1 MSSRRPPR
9 DPAAPKRNMSA
20 YLLYQN
26 AMRDTFKQ
34 QNPGMTF
41 GQLSKYT
48 SAMYAEMHQAE
59 KEAWN
64 QRAEADK
71 ARYLHELANYVP
83 PPGYD
88 VKGDAIATHATH
100 TVPKRRGGGGSGTKT
115 MRDPNAPKRSEFR
128 NGGTVSVVPRSQ
140 LTPCILCLIFPTS
153 DMSAYLLY
161 QNCMRE
167 QFKAQNPGMT
177 FGQLAK
183 YTSHMYKCLS
193 VEEKQRWEAHAAQ
206 DKARYEAEMTTYIPP
221 PGYDATGN
229 LVEDRRLNK
238 KYMKKHKDPD
248 QPKRARGS
256 FVFFTF
262 DMRPKVMEEYPGI
275 KFVDMGVVL
284 GERWRALPA
293 EEKHKY
299 EEMAQEDKQRFTKE
313 MEEYSAKRVAA
324 EPPAPV
330 PAKPEAHAN
339 YAVGAHAAHA
349 QAAGGHAAAAAYH
362 DPHAAHYDHA
372 AAAAHH
378 AYYADPNA
386 AYYADP
392 NAQHA
397 DPYGQHAVY
406 YQQGHAN
413 QYHYA

>member
-1 MSSRRPPR
+1 
-9 DPAAPKRNMSA
+9 
-20 YLLYQN
+20 
-26 AMRDTFKQ
+26 
-34 QNPGMTF
+34 
-41 GQLSKYT
+41 
-48 SAMYAEMHQAE
+48 MYAEMPSAE

-100 TVPKRRGGGGSGTKT
+100 T
-115 MRDPNAPKRSEFR
+115 APKRH
-128 NGGTVSVVPRSQ
+128 
-140 LTPCILCLIFPTS
+140 
-153 DMSAYLLY
+153 MSAYLLY

-167 QFKAQNPGMT
+167 SFKAQNPGMT

-183 YTSHMYKCLS
+183 YTSHMYKCLTL
-193 VEEKQRWEAHAAQ
+193 EEKNRWEAHAAQ
-206 DKARYEAEMTTYIPP
+206 DKARYEAEMTTYVPP

-238 KYMKKHKDPD
+238 KYMKKHKDPE

-284 GERWRALPA
+284 GERWRALQA
-293 EEKHKY
+293 TEKSKY
-299 EEMAQEDKQRFTKE
+299 EELAQGDKQRFNAE
-313 MEEYSAKRVAA
+313 MEAYTAKRVAA

-330 PAKPEAHAN
+330 VPEGRLAA
-339 YAVGAHAAHA
+339 YAPHAA
-349 QAAGGHAAAAAYH
+349 HAAAAAHAAYH
-362 DPHAAHYDHA
+362 PDPHQGHYDHA

-386 AYYADP
+386 AYYVDP
-392 NAQHA
+392 NAPHP

-406 YQQGHAN
+406 YSQQGG

>member
-1 MSSRRPPR
+1 MSTRRPPR

-48 SAMYAEMHQAE
+48 SAMYAEMPPAE

-88 VKGDAIATHATH
+88 VKGDAIATHTAH
-100 TVPKRRGGGGSGTKT
+100 SIPKRRGGSGSSNKT
-115 MRDPNAPKRSEFR
+115 MRDPNAPKR
-128 NGGTVSVVPRSQ
+128 N
-140 LTPCILCLIFPTS
+140 
-153 DMSAYLLY
+153 MSAYLLY

-193 VEEKQRWEAHAAQ
+193 LEEKQKWEAHAAQ
-206 DKARYEAEMTTYIPP
+206 DKARYEAEMTTYVPP

-238 KYMKKHKDPD
+238 KYMKKHKDPE

-284 GERWRALPA
+284 GERWRALAA
-293 EEKHKY
+293 EEKSKY
-299 EEMAQEDKQRFTKE
+299 EEMAQEDKQRFNRA
-313 MEEYSAKRVAA
+313 MEEYNAKRVAS
-324 EPPAPV
+324 EPPPV
-330 PAKPEAHAN
+330 VPEN
-339 YAVGAHAAHA
+339 R
-349 QAAGGHAAAAAYH
+349 AAAAAGVVGAYH
-362 DPHAAHYDHA
+362 QGVAATAAHAAAYHPDPHAQHYDHA

-397 DPYGQHAVY
+397 DPYGGHAVY
-406 YQQGHAN
+406 YQQGHGQ

>member
-1 MSSRRPPR
+1 MSSSSSTARRPPR

-48 SAMYAEMHQAE
+48 SAMYAEMPPAE

-71 ARYLHELANYVP
+71 ARYLHELSTYVP

-88 VKGDAIATHATH
+88 VKGDAIATHVTH
-100 TVPKRRGGGGSGTKT
+100 TLPPKPRLNRGTIKT
-115 MRDPNAPKRSEFR
+115 PRDPNAPKR
-128 NGGTVSVVPRSQ
+128 N
-140 LTPCILCLIFPTS
+140 
-153 DMSAYLLY
+153 MSAYLLY

-167 QFKAQNPGMT
+167 TFKNINPGMT

-183 YTSHMYKCLS
+183 FTSHMYKSLS
-193 VEEKQRWEAHAAQ
+193 ADEKQRWEAHAAQ
-206 DKARYEAEMTTYIPP
+206 DKARYEAEMASYVPP

-229 LVEDRRLNK
+229 LVEDRRLSK
-238 KYMKKHKDPD
+238 KYQKKPKDPE

-262 DMRPKVMEEYPGI
+262 DERPNVMAEFPGI
-275 KFVDMGVVL
+275 KFVEMGTIL
-284 GERWRALPA
+284 GERWRALSN
-293 EEKHKY
+293 EEKQKY
-299 EEMAQEDKQRFTKE
+299 EDLAQEDKQRFNKE
-313 MEEYSAKRVAA
+313 MEEYSANKQP
-324 EPPAPV
+324 EPEENVIDQRAYNQHIT
-330 PAKPEAHAN
+330 A
-339 YAVGAHAAHA
+339 YA
-349 QAAGGHAAAAAYH
+349 
-362 DPHAAHYDHA
+362 DPHAQYYEHAHYMDPQQQQH
-372 AAAAHH
+372 
-378 AYYADPNA
+378 YAQIQQQHYDPNVHGG
-386 AYYADP
+386 DP
-392 NAQHA
+392 YAQHA
-397 DPYGQHAVY
+397 YH
-406 YQQGHAN
+406 YQQ

>member
-9 DPAAPKRNMSA
+9 DLAAPKRNMSA

-48 SAMYAEMHQAE
+48 SAMYAEMPPAE

-100 TVPKRRGGGGSGTKT
+100 TAPKRRGGGGSSNKT
-115 MRDPNAPKRSEFR
+115 SRDPNAPKR
-128 NGGTVSVVPRSQ
+128 N
-140 LTPCILCLIFPTS
+140 
-153 DMSAYLLY
+153 MSAYLLY

-167 QFKAQNPGMT
+167 RFKSHNPGMT

-183 YTSHMYKCLS
+183 YTSHMYKCLTL
-193 VEEKQRWEAHAAQ
+193 EEKNRWEAHAAQ
-206 DKARYEAEMTTYIPP
+206 DKARYEAEMTTYVPP

-238 KYMKKHKDPD
+238 KYMKKHRDPE

-284 GERWRALPA
+284 GERWRALA
-293 EEKHKY
+293 VGEKGKY
-299 EEMAQEDKQRFTKE
+299 EEMAQEDKQRFNKQ

-330 PAKPEAHAN
+330 VPEHNRQAYAHQA
-339 YAVGAHAAHA
+339 AHAAT
-349 QAAGGHAAAAAYH
+349 AATHAAYH
-362 DPHAAHYDHA
+362 PDPQQQHYDHA

-406 YQQGHAN
+406 YQQGGQ

>member
-1 MSSRRPPR
+1 
-9 DPAAPKRNMSA
+9 MSA

-48 SAMYAEMHQAE
+48 SAMYAEMPPAE

-100 TVPKRRGGGGSGTKT
+100 TAPKRSRGGGQTIKT
-115 MRDPNAPKRSEFR
+115 MRDPNAPKR
-128 NGGTVSVVPRSQ
+128 N
-140 LTPCILCLIFPTS
+140 
-153 DMSAYLLY
+153 MSAYLLY

-167 QFKAQNPGMT
+167 QFKAHNPGMT

-193 VEEKQRWEAHAAQ
+193 LEEKQRWEAHAAQ
-206 DKARYEAEMTTYIPP
+206 DKARYEAEMTTYVPP
-221 PGYDATGN
+221 QGYDATGN

-238 KYMKKHKDPD
+238 KYMKKHKDPE

-293 EEKHKY
+293 ADKQKY
-299 EEMAQEDKQRFTKE
+299 EELAQEDKQRFNKE
-313 MEEYSAKRVAA
+313 MEEYSSKRVAQQPS
-324 EPPAPV
+324 EPV
-330 PAKPEAHAN
+330 IPEQRASYAH
-339 YAVGAHAAHA
+339 
-349 QAAGGHAAAAAYH
+349 QAAAAATHAAYH
-362 DPHAAHYDHA
+362 PDPHAAHYDH
-372 AAAAHH
+372 AAAHH

-406 YQQGHAN
+406 YQQGQ

>member
-1 MSSRRPPR
+1 MSSNRRPPR

-48 SAMYAEMHQAE
+48 SAMYAEMPPAE

-100 TVPKRRGGGGSGTKT
+100 TAPKRRGGGASANKT
-115 MRDPNAPKRSEFR
+115 SRDPNAPKR
-128 NGGTVSVVPRSQ
+128 N
-140 LTPCILCLIFPTS
+140 
-153 DMSAYLLY
+153 MSAYLLY

-193 VEEKQRWEAHAAQ
+193 LEEKNRWEAHAAQ
-206 DKARYEAEMTTYIPP
+206 DKARYEAEMTTYVPP

-238 KYMKKHKDPD
+238 KYMKKQKDPD

-293 EEKHKY
+293 AEKQKY
-299 EEMAQEDKQRFTKE
+299 EEMAQEDKQRFNKE

-330 PAKPEAHAN
+330 VPENRGA
-339 YAVGAHAAHA
+339 YAVAAHAAGA
-349 QAAGGHAAAAAYH
+349 SAAHAAYH
-362 DPHAAHYDHA
+362 PDPHAQGHYDHA

-406 YQQGHAN
+406 YQQGGQ

>member
-48 SAMYAEMHQAE
+48 SAMYAEMPPAE

-100 TVPKRRGGGGSGTKT
+100 TVPKRRGGGGSSSKT
-115 MRDPNAPKRSEFR
+115 SRDPNAPKR
-128 NGGTVSVVPRSQ
+128 N
-140 LTPCILCLIFPTS
+140 
-153 DMSAYLLY
+153 MSAYLLY

-193 VEEKQRWEAHAAQ
+193 LEEKNRWEAHAAQ
-206 DKARYEAEMTTYIPP
+206 DKARYEAEMTTYVPP

-238 KYMKKHKDPD
+238 KYMKKHKDPE

-284 GERWRALPA
+284 GERWRALPIA
-293 EEKHKY
+293 DKQKY
-299 EEMAQEDKQRFTKE
+299 EEMAQEDKQRFNKE

-330 PAKPEAHAN
+330 VPDNRVPG
-339 YAVGAHAAHA
+339 YP
-349 QAAGGHAAAAAYH
+349 QQAAAAAATTHAAYH
-362 DPHAAHYDHA
+362 PDPHQQHYDHA

-392 NAQHA
+392 NQHA

-406 YQQGHAN
+406 YQQGAQ

>member
-1 MSSRRPPR
+1 MSTRRPPR

-48 SAMYAEMHQAE
+48 SAMYAEMPPAE

-100 TVPKRRGGGGSGTKT
+100 TVPKRRGGGGNTNKT
-115 MRDPNAPKRSEFR
+115 SRDPNAPKR
-128 NGGTVSVVPRSQ
+128 N
-140 LTPCILCLIFPTS
+140 
-153 DMSAYLLY
+153 MSAYLLY

-167 QFKAQNPGMT
+167 QFKAHNPGIT

-183 YTSHMYKCLS
+183 YTSHMYKCLTL
-193 VEEKQRWEAHAAQ
+193 EEKNRWEAHAAQ
-206 DKARYEAEMTTYIPP
+206 DKARYEAEMTTYVPP

-238 KYMKKHKDPD
+238 KYMKKHKDPG

-262 DMRPKVMEEYPGI
+262 DMRPKVVEEYPGI

-293 EEKHKY
+293 TDKQKY
-299 EEMAQEDKQRFTKE
+299 EEMAQDDKQRFNKE
-313 MEEYSAKRVAA
+313 MEEYSAKRLAA

-330 PAKPEAHAN
+330 IPENHR
-339 YAVGAHAAHA
+339 AAYGHQVA
-349 QAAGGHAAAAAYH
+349 HAAAATHAAYH
-362 DPHAAHYDHA
+362 PDPHQQHYDHA

-378 AYYADPNA
+378 AYYAAADPNA

-406 YQQGHAN
+406 YQQGAQ

>member
-1 MSSRRPPR
+1 
-9 DPAAPKRNMSA
+9 
-20 YLLYQN
+20 
-26 AMRDTFKQ
+26 MRDTFKQ

-48 SAMYAEMHQAE
+48 SAMYSEMPPAE

-100 TVPKRRGGGGSGTKT
+100 TLPKRRSGGGSSSKT
-115 MRDPNAPKRSEFR
+115 SRDPNAPKR
-128 NGGTVSVVPRSQ
+128 N
-140 LTPCILCLIFPTS
+140 
-153 DMSAYLLY
+153 MSAYLLY

-167 QFKAQNPGMT
+167 QFKNINPGMT

-193 VEEKQRWEAHAAQ
+193 LEEKQRWEAHAAQ

-238 KYMKKHKDPD
+238 KYMKKHKDPE

-262 DMRPKVMEEYPGI
+262 DMRPKVTEEYPGI

-293 EEKHKY
+293 ADKSKY
-299 EEMAQEDKQRFTKE
+299 EEMAQEDKQRFNKE

-324 EPPAPV
+324 EPPVPV
-330 PAKPEAHAN
+330 IPENRAAYAH
-339 YAVGAHAAHA
+339 
-349 QAAGGHAAAAAYH
+349 QAAASAAAASHAAAAAAYH
-362 DPHAAHYDHA
+362 PDPHQQHYDHAA

-397 DPYGQHAVY
+397 DPYGQHAMY
-406 YQQGHAN
+406 YQQGSQ

>member
-48 SAMYAEMHQAE
+48 SAMYAEMPPQE

-88 VKGDAIATHATH
+88 VKGDAIMDH
-100 TVPKRRGGGGSGTKT
+100 TMAPGPGRPGRKSSGTKT
-115 MRDPNAPKRSEFR
+115 QRDPNAPKR
-128 NGGTVSVVPRSQ
+128 N
-140 LTPCILCLIFPTS
+140 
-153 DMSAYLLY
+153 MSAYLLY

-167 QFKAQNPGMT
+167 QFKTQNPGMT
-177 FGQLAK
+177 FGQLSK
-183 YTSHMYKCLS
+183 YTSHMYKSLS
-193 VEEKQRWEAHAAQ
+193 PEERQKWEAHSAQ
-206 DKARYEAEMTTYIPP
+206 DKARYEAEMASYVPP
-221 PGYDATGN
+221 PGYDAQGN
-229 LVEDRRLNK
+229 LIEDRRFNK
-238 KYMKKHKDPD
+238 KYMKKAKDPN

-262 DMRPKVMEEYPGI
+262 EERPKVMAEHPGI
-275 KFVDMGVVL
+275 KFVEMGTML

-293 EEKHKY
+293 DVKQKFED
-299 EEMAQEDKQRFTKE
+299 MAQEDKQRFSKE
-313 MEEYSAKRVAA
+313 MEEYSAKRLAEHPDPAQHPDSVA
-324 EPPAPV
+324 
-330 PAKPEAHAN
+330 
-339 YAVGAHAAHA
+339 
-349 QAAGGHAAAAAYH
+349 
-362 DPHAAHYDHA
+362 A
-372 AAAAHH
+372 AAAAHAGYTPPGSH
-378 AYYADPNA
+378 PAAYAHPPPPMPAEGHEHQYHHPHYDYAYHGYYDPNA
-386 AYYADP
+386 YAHHPQEHNPNDP
-392 NAQHA
+392 YAQHA
-397 DPYGQHAVY
+397 AYAQ
-406 YQQGHAN
+406 

>member
-1 MSSRRPPR
+1 MSFNRKPAR

-26 AMRDTFKQ
+26 AMRDSFKQ

-48 SAMYAEMHQAE
+48 SAMYAEMPPAE

-71 ARYLHELANYVP
+71 ARFLHELANYIP
-83 PPGYD
+83 PLGYD
-88 VKGDAIATHATH
+88 AKGDATNALSHAT
-100 TVPKRRGGGGSGTKT
+100 PKRRGASSASTNKST
-115 MRDPNAPKRSEFR
+115 RDPNAPKR
-128 NGGTVSVVPRSQ
+128 N
-140 LTPCILCLIFPTS
+140 
-153 DMSAYLLY
+153 MSAYLLY

-167 QFKAQNPGMT
+167 QFKAHNPGMT

-183 YTSHMYKCLS
+183 YTSYMYKCLS
-193 VEEKQRWEAHAAQ
+193 QEEKQRWEAHSAQ
-206 DKARYEAEMTTYIPP
+206 DKARYEAEMTTYTPP
-221 PGYDATGN
+221 PGYDATGSV
-229 LVEDRRLNK
+229 VEDRRLNK

-275 KFVDMGVVL
+275 KFVEMGVIL
-284 GERWRALPA
+284 GKRWRALTT
-293 EEKHKY
+293 EDKQKY
-299 EEMAQEDKQRFTKE
+299 EEMAQDDKLRFNKE
-313 MEEYSAKRVAA
+313 MEKYQLTRMADPEPSGRLYHPQAAVAVAA
-324 EPPAPV
+324 
-330 PAKPEAHAN
+330 
-339 YAVGAHAAHA
+339 Y
-349 QAAGGHAAAAAYH
+349 GGHP
-362 DPHAAHYDHA
+362 DPHQQHYDHAA

-378 AYYADPNA
+378 AYYADPSA
-386 AYYADP
+386 AYYE
-392 NAQHA
+392 NSTAQHN
-397 DPYGQHAVY
+397 DPYGQHAMY
-406 YQQGHAN
+406 YQQGGQ

>member
-1 MSSRRPPR
+1 MSTRTNRPPR

-48 SAMYAEMHQAE
+48 SAMYAEMPQEE
-59 KEAWN
+59 KDAWN
-64 QRAEADK
+64 ARAEGDK
-71 ARYLHELANYVP
+71 ARYLQELANYVP

-100 TVPKRRGGGGSGTKT
+100 TIPKRRGGGVNTNKT
-115 MRDPNAPKRSEFR
+115 SRDPNAPKR
-128 NGGTVSVVPRSQ
+128 N
-140 LTPCILCLIFPTS
+140 
-153 DMSAYLLY
+153 MSAYLLY

-167 QFKAQNPGMT
+167 QFKAHNPGMT

-193 VEEKQRWEAHAAQ
+193 QEEKNRWEAHAAQ
-206 DKARYEAEMTTYIPP
+206 DKARYEAEMTTYVPP

-238 KYMKKHKDPD
+238 KYMKKARDPD

-262 DMRPKVMEEYPGI
+262 DMRPKVMAENPGI

-284 GERWRALPA
+284 GERWRALSP
-293 EEKHKY
+293 EEKQKY
-299 EEMAQEDKQRFTKE
+299 EDQSAEDKARFNRE
-313 MEEYSAKRVAA
+313 MEEYSARRAAA

-330 PAKPEAHAN
+330 VPEPRVAYGPPGAGPAP
-339 YAVGAHAAHA
+339 
-349 QAAGGHAAAAAYH
+349 AAAAAPGSAYSH
-362 DPHAAHYDHA
+362 HPAAPDPAHYDHA

-392 NAQHA
+392 NAPHP

-406 YQQGHAN
+406 YPQGQ

>member
-48 SAMYAEMHQAE
+48 SAMYAEMPPAE

-100 TVPKRRGGGGSGTKT
+100 TVPKRRGGSSNSSKT
-115 MRDPNAPKRSEFR
+115 ARDPNAPKR
-128 NGGTVSVVPRSQ
+128 N
-140 LTPCILCLIFPTS
+140 
-153 DMSAYLLY
+153 MSAYLLY

-167 QFKAQNPGMT
+167 QFKAHNPGMT

-183 YTSHMYKCLS
+183 YTSHMYKCLTL
-193 VEEKQRWEAHAAQ
+193 EEKQRWEAHAAQ
-206 DKARYEAEMTTYIPP
+206 DKARYEAEMTTYVPP

-238 KYMKKHKDPD
+238 KYMKKHKDPE

-293 EEKHKY
+293 GDKSKY
-299 EEMAQEDKQRFTKE
+299 EEMAQEDKQRFNKE

-330 PAKPEAHAN
+330 IPDNRAYAQQAAAN
-339 YAVGAHAAHA
+339 A
-349 QAAGGHAAAAAYH
+349 QAAASHAAATAAAAAYH
-362 DPHAAHYDHA
+362 PDPHYDHAA

-392 NAQHA
+392 NAQA
-397 DPYGQHAVY
+397 DPYGQHAMY
-406 YQQGHAN
+406 YQQGQ

>member
-1 MSSRRPPR
+1 
-9 DPAAPKRNMSA
+9 MSA

-48 SAMYAEMHQAE
+48 SAMYAEMPPQE

-88 VKGDAIATHATH
+88 VKGDAIATHAQH
-100 TVPKRRGGGGSGTKT
+100 TTPKRAGRASNTSKT
-115 MRDPNAPKRSEFR
+115 ARDPNAPKR
-128 NGGTVSVVPRSQ
+128 N
-140 LTPCILCLIFPTS
+140 
-153 DMSAYLLY
+153 MSAYLLY

-183 YTSHMYKCLS
+183 YTSHMYKCLA
-193 VEEKQRWEAHAAQ
+193 VEEKQKWEAHAAQ
-206 DKARYEAEMTTYIPP
+206 DKARYEAEMTTYVPP
-221 PGYDATGN
+221 PGYDSTGN

-238 KYMKKHKDPD
+238 KYMKKHKDPE

-262 DMRPKVMEEYPGI
+262 EMRPKVMEEYPGI

-293 EEKHKY
+293 ADKQKY
-299 EEMAQEDKQRFTKE
+299 EEMAQEDKQRFNKE
-313 MEEYSAKRVAA
+313 MEDYSAKRVASQPP
-324 EPPAPV
+324 EPV
-330 PAKPEAHAN
+330 KPEQHG
-339 YAVGAHAAHA
+339 YAQAGAAHAA
-349 QAAGGHAAAAAYH
+349 YH
-362 DPHAAHYDHA
+362 PDPHAQHYDHA
-372 AAAAHH
+372 AAHA

-406 YQQGHAN
+406 YPQGPGQ